1 MKQIKWGIL
10 GCGKIARKFSSDLR
24 LVEGA
29 RLYAAASTDRSR
41 AQAFANEFGFENF
54 FDSYQSLCTSDVD
67 VIYVATPHG
76 FHYEHVMLCIRSG
89 KAVLCEKAFALNLN
103 QAREMV
109 ALAQS
114 KSVFLMEA
122 FWTRFL
128 PQYIKLTE
136 IINSGTIG
144 EICTISADFGFR
156 ASDPPAQRLHDP
168 LLGGGSLL
176 DIGIYPVFLAISL
189 LGRPVD
195 LNAVMK
201 PFSSGVDQQ
210 ISAGLR
216 FESGALA
223 SLQSTFLSDTP
234 VEAVINGTQGRIR
247 LTNRFHNASSRIFLA
262 SNGSPENEVEVHR
275 ESGNGYQ
282 FEARHVQDCLIQGLT
297 ESPLWSHDNSLLL
310 METLDR
316 IRAFCGIKYPHLE
329 K

>member
-24 LVEGA
+24 LVQGA
-29 RLYAAASTDRSR
+29 SLYAVASTDRSR
-41 AQAFANEFGFENF
+41 AQSFAMEFGFENF
-54 FDSYQSLCTSDVD
+54 FDSYQSLFESEVD
-67 VIYVATPHG
+67 VIYIATPHG
-76 FHYEHVMLCIRSG
+76 LHYEHAMLCIRSG

-103 QAREMV
+103 QVREMV
-109 ALAQS
+109 ELAQS
-114 KSVFLMEA
+114 RSVFLMEA

-128 PQYIKLTE
+128 PQYIKMIE
-136 IINSGTIG
+136 IIHSGALG
-144 EICTISADFGFR
+144 EISTISADFGFK
-156 ASDPPAQRLHDP
+156 ASDPPAQRLYDP

-176 DIGIYPVFLAISL
+176 DIGIYPVFMATSL
-189 LGRPVD
+189 LGRPVE
-195 LNAVMK
+195 LNAVMTTF
-201 PFSSGVDQQ
+201 PTGVDQQ
-210 ISAGLR
+210 ISMALR
-216 FESGALA
+216 FENGALA

-247 LTNRFHNASSRIFLA
+247 LTNRFHNASSRMFLA
-262 SNGSPENEVEVHR
+262 LNGSPEKEIEVYR

-297 ESPLWSHDNSLLL
+297 ESPLWSLENSMLL